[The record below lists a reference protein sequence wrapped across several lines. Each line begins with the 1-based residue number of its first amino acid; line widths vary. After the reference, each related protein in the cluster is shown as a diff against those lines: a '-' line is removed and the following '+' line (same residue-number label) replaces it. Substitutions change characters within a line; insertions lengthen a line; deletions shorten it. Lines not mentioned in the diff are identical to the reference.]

1 MPGNCLCDLVTN
13 SATLLTDY
21 HCAHTTKHS
30 LAQGT
35 TPWSRYGYHPPP
47 PSRKRGE
54 SQVQWARSQGWEA
67 VGPQMQTEP
76 PCSPAS
82 SQVSDT
88 AFGPKPSAVLG
99 PSLGAARS
107 ARPLASCS
115 GAGGGGGGGSASA
128 CSPAGARPAGA
139 REQRTC
145 RREGRGRL
153 SAPRWR
159 RPPRP
164 QRRLLA
170 AGEAGG
176 AGDEEEAGSRASR
189 PGEGGGR
196 FHSGGSGSRRCRA
209 GELPGSRA
217 RLRRE
222 PPGRETM
229 GRRALR

>member
-1 MPGNCLCDLVTN
+1 MEQVRLP
-13 SATLLTDY
+13 S
-21 HCAHTTKHS
+21 
-30 LAQGT
+30 
-35 TPWSRYGYHPPP
+35 PPP
-47 PSRKRGE
+47 LHGSGE
-54 SQVQWARSQGWEA
+54 KAKCSGQGLKA
-67 VGPQMQTEP
+67 GKQLAPR
-76 PCSPAS
+76 C
-82 SQVSDT
+82 
-88 AFGPKPSAVLG
+88 KPSPPALLPAPKCQTLHLVPSHLQFWG
-99 PSLGAARS
+99 PPWALPGPHAH
-107 ARPLASCS
+107 LASCS
-115 GAGGGGGGGSASA
+115 GAGGWEGGGSASA

-176 AGDEEEAGSRASR
+176 AGGEEAGSRASR

>member
-1 MPGNCLCDLVTN
+1 MEQVRLP
-13 SATLLTDY
+13 SP
-21 HCAHTTKHS
+21 S
-30 LAQGT
+30 
-35 TPWSRYGYHPPP
+35 
-47 PSRKRGE
+47 SRKRGE

-67 VGPQMQTEP
+67 VGPPDANRAPLLSCQLP
-76 PCSPAS
+76 SVRHCIWSRAICSSGALPGRC
-82 SQVSDT
+82 QV
-88 AFGPKPSAVLG
+88 GPHAH
-99 PSLGAARS
+99 
-107 ARPLASCS
+107 LASCS

-159 RPPRP
+159 RRPRP

-176 AGDEEEAGSRASR
+176 AGGEEEAGSRASR

-196 FHSGGSGSRRCRA
+196 FHSGGGGSRRCRA